1 MSLIRVDKITG
12 KSGTDGGAP
21 ITFSGDNVT
30 IDQPGSVVNSGVK
43 TFSGGDHTT
52 TSASIEAVLDYQQIS
67 CTIGNTIMFF
77 YSGTAYSDRTSNANA
92 TAYRVGHL
100 YSYQSTSAVS
110 QGATSSLGTQLIKY
124 LNGIEFQSSSIDSA
138 GPYIPFNSI
147 GVFEA
152 TATTHYLGLCFNS
165 SITQASLK
173 IFMSSDKKLIFN
185 YYEIQGDV
193 LT

>member
-1 MSLIRVDKITG
+1 MASIKIANKNFMSQ
-12 KSGTDGGAP
+12 SGTDEPA
-21 ITFSGDNVT
+21 ITSNVIFPT
-30 IDQPGSVVNSGVK
+30 GKIINSGAK

-52 TSASIEAVLDYQQIS
+52 TATSIEAVLDYQQIS

-92 TAYRVGHL
+92 TAFRVGNL
-100 YSYQSTSAVS
+100 YTYQNTSAVS
-110 QGATSSLGTQLIKY
+110 QGATSSIGTELAHY
-124 LNGIEFQSSSIDSA
+124 FNGIEFQSSSIDSA
-138 GPYIPFNSI
+138 GPFTPFNSI

>member
-1 MSLIRVDKITG
+1 MATFKINGKNFATQDGTGAATIHSDVVFPTG
-12 KSGTDGGAP
+12 K
-21 ITFSGDNVT
+21 I
-30 IDQPGSVVNSGVK
+30 INSSAT

-52 TSASIEAVLDYQQIS
+52 SATSKEAVLDYQQIS
-67 CTIGNTIMFF
+67 CTVGNTIMFF
-77 YSGTAYSDRTSNANA
+77 YSGTAYSDRTSS
-92 TAYRVGHL
+92 TAFRVGNM
-100 YSYQSTSAVS
+100 YTYQSTSAVS
-110 QGATSSLGTQLIKY
+110 QGATSSLGTELVKY
-124 LNGIEFQSSSIDSA
+124 RNGIEFQSASNDSA

-152 TATTHYLGLCFNS
+152 TATTHYLGLVFNS

-173 IFMSSDKKLIFN
+173 IFMSSDVKLIFN

>member
-12 KSGTDGGAP
+12 KSGTDSGAP

-30 IDQPGSVVNSGVK
+30 IDQPGSVINSGVK

-52 TSASIEAVLDYQQIS
+52 TATSIEAVLDYQQIS

-77 YSGTAYSDRTSNANA
+77 YSGTAYSDRTSNSNA

-152 TATTHYLGLCFNS
+152 TATTHYCGLCFRS
-165 SITQASLK
+165 SITQASFK
-173 IFMSSDKKLIFN
+173 VFMQSDIKVIFN

>member
-1 MSLIRVDKITG
+1 MGSIKIAGKNIITQSGSDEPTISSNVVFPTG
-12 KSGTDGGAP
+12 K
-21 ITFSGDNVT
+21 I
-30 IDQPGSVVNSGVK
+30 INSSAK

-52 TSASIEAVLDYQQIS
+52 SATSIEAVLDYQQIS
-67 CTIGNTIMFF
+67 CTVGNTIMFF
-77 YSGTAYSDRTSNANA
+77 YSGTAYSDRTSS
-92 TAYRVGHL
+92 TAFRVGNI
-100 YSYQSTSAVS
+100 YTFQNTSAVS
-110 QGATSSLGTQLIKY
+110 QGATSSLGTELAHY
-124 LNGIEFQSSSIDSA
+124 RNGIEFQSGSNDSA
-138 GPYIPFNSI
+138 GPYIPFNSR

-173 IFMSSDKKLIFN
+173 IFMSSDIKLIFN

>member
-30 IDQPGSVVNSGVK
+30 IDQPGSVINSGVK

-152 TATTHYLGLCFNS
+152 TSTTHYCGLCFRS
-165 SITQASLK
+165 SITQASFK
-173 IFMSSDKKLIFN
+173 VFMQSDIKLIFN

>member
-1 MSLIRVDKITG
+1 MGSIKIAGKNIITQSGSDEPTISSNVVFPTG
-12 KSGTDGGAP
+12 K
-21 ITFSGDNVT
+21 I
-30 IDQPGSVVNSGVK
+30 INSSAK

-52 TSASIEAVLDYQQIS
+52 SATSIEAVLDYQQIS
-67 CTIGNTIMFF
+67 CTVGNTIMFF
-77 YSGTAYSDRTSNANA
+77 YSGTAYSDRTSS
-92 TAYRVGHL
+92 TAFRVGNI
-100 YSYQSTSAVS
+100 YTFQNTSAVS
-110 QGATSSLGTQLIKY
+110 QGATSSLGTELAHY
-124 LNGIEFQSSSIDSA
+124 RNGIEFQSGSNDSA

>member
-1 MSLIRVDKITG
+1 MASIKIANKNFMSQ
-12 KSGTDGGAP
+12 SGTDEPA
-21 ITFSGDNVT
+21 ITSNVIFPT
-30 IDQPGSVVNSGVK
+30 GKIINSGAK

-52 TSASIEAVLDYQQIS
+52 TATSIEAVLDYQQIS

-110 QGATSSLGTQLIKY
+110 QGATSSLGTELVKY
-124 LNGIEFQSSSIDSA
+124 RNGIEFQSSTNDSA

-152 TATTHYLGLCFNS
+152 TATTHYLGLVFNS

-173 IFMSSDKKLIFN
+173 IFMSSDVKLIFN
-185 YYEIQGDV
+185 HYEIQGDV